1 MKPRWPS
8 ILLSGRSWRPYE
20 KIGDCEQSTAESVAI
35 FLMRK
40 RAPRSVF
47 LESIF
52 LSSVY
57 LLPSTYMQ
65 HNLTL
70 SCIVKVIRVMNFLEI
85 LTDIRCVGRS
95 LGNITIPA
103 GKTKSRV
110 NKSAF
115 TYWSKF
121 NPLVHSSSSSTSQSS
136 TASCP
141 RVSVIVSIPSAT
153 DCTTCSVF
161 GSPCLALNM
170 PSLYLCTR

>member
-1 MKPRWPS
+1 
-8 ILLSGRSWRPYE
+8 
-20 KIGDCEQSTAESVAI
+20 
-35 FLMRK
+35 MRK
-40 RAPRSVF
+40 RARPVF
-47 LESIF
+47 LEPIF

-57 LLPSTYMQ
+57 LLPQTYMQ

-70 SCIVKVIRVMNFLEI
+70 SCIVKLIRVINFLET
-85 LTDIRCVGRS
+85 LADIGVGRS
-95 LGNITIPA
+95 FGKITIST
-103 GKTKSRV
+103 GQTKNRG

-121 NPLVHSSSSSTSQSS
+121 NPFVHSSSSSTSQSS